1 MNEVNMDVPIDKMFG
16 SYIFFIWIFFLIIE
30 CIILKVSFSR
40 ECGINFQKER
50 VQQMQKSVQL
60 YREHSTTVM
69 NVPLFVVL
77 TFYSS
82 TNAKWN
88 GKGTRER
95 QKKNQSSFYFN
106 TLNIWRSTDTSAS
119 LLHSLLIVIIS
130 HYLPYTYTS
139 FVCNIVEICL
149 YYLLLCIEPNKS
161 IEYEIDDVKTLFMR
175 L

>member
-77 TFYSS
+77 NFYSS

-95 QKKNQSSFYFN
+95 QKK
-106 TLNIWRSTDTSAS
+106 
-119 LLHSLLIVIIS
+119 
-130 HYLPYTYTS
+130 
-139 FVCNIVEICL
+139 
-149 YYLLLCIEPNKS
+149 KS
-161 IEYEIDDVKTLFMR
+161 IQFLLQYSEYLTKHWYVCFAPPFVAYRNHFALFAIYIYIIR
-175 L
+175 LQYRGDLPVLFIIMYRTK

>member
-1 MNEVNMDVPIDKMFG
+1 MDVPIDKMFG

-77 TFYSS
+77 NFYSS
-82 TNAKWN
+82 TNAK
-88 GKGTRER
+88 
-95 QKKNQSSFYFN
+95 
-106 TLNIWRSTDTSAS
+106 
-119 LLHSLLIVIIS
+119 
-130 HYLPYTYTS
+130 
-139 FVCNIVEICL
+139 
-149 YYLLLCIEPNKS
+149 
-161 IEYEIDDVKTLFMR
+161 
-175 L
+175 